1 MAFSG
6 RSSIEI
12 AAKLAIV
19 RANLSLFGLR
29 HKLLTR
35 RSLNIGG
42 VTKANKPL
50 IPVAPRP
57 CSDATSAQECRSSV
71 AAESDQLCRSR
82 AASHATV
89 IRVGRLLGRKFA
101 LIGRVPCEEVCDA
114 QLRPD

>member
-1 MAFSG
+1 MAFPG

-42 VTKANKPL
+42 GTKANKPL
-50 IPVAPRP
+50 ISIDR
-57 CSDATSAQECRSSV
+57 R
-71 AAESDQLCRSR
+71 R
-82 AASHATV
+82 AD
-89 IRVGRLLGRKFA
+89 LGCAGVK
-101 LIGRVPCEEVCDA
+101 
-114 QLRPD
+114 

>member
-29 HKLLTR
+29 HKLLTG

-42 VTKANKPL
+42 VTKDDKPL
-50 IPVAPRP
+50 IPVPPRP

-71 AAESDQLCRSR
+71 AAESDQPCRSR
-82 AASHATV
+82 TASHATV
-89 IRVGRLLGRKFA
+89 IRVGCPRGRQFE
-101 LIGRVPCEEVCDA
+101 IGR
-114 QLRPD
+114 